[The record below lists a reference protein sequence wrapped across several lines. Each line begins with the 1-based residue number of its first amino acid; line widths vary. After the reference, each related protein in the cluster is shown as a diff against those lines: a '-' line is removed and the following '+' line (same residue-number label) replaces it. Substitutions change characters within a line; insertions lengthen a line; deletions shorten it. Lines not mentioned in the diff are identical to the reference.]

1 VGAAIPLVARN
12 AELAT
17 LTSVIDAVPGGS
29 GGVALITGEA
39 GIGKTRLLQEAR
51 READLRGLLVL
62 RGRAVESGGAYR
74 PLVEAFALPAAPFAQ
89 DPGLVGV
96 RPTLARVLPGWIGGE
111 GILAPMADP
120 AAVLAG
126 SLILLLQAMA
136 PDGSVLIIDD
146 LHWADGDTLSVLS
159 SLVDAAEELPLALIM
174 AARSEPFPSTALDR
188 LASTRSIHR
197 LSLRRLTPI
206 EVSEAVRAAELSGLA
221 PERLQELITATD
233 GLPLILDELVRQ
245 LRENGSGGGKFDV
258 RQTTL
263 ASAVQLRLTRVP
275 PDCRVILDALSVL
288 GEADTELLMAVSGQ
302 DDSRVSAAL
311 HDALTSTLLV
321 NAATPLGVGWR
332 HPLIRDAVRDLLLP
346 LEQQALARRAADC
359 LADEETA
366 SEGQAKHAA
375 IMFELAGYPYRAAQQ
390 YVRAA
395 RMAVRNAAL
404 NAAES
409 YLAEAHRLTDSLPDA
424 AWQVLIERIEI
435 LAVAGRGGDA
445 YRSGM
450 AALRSVAGRDA
461 RPLIVAT
468 ARAAYG
474 ANLEGAAI
482 SDHVRA
488 ADAGSQLLARLQA
501 ESDEGDPDLAMLR
514 AHAALAE
521 RRSDAV
527 ALGQRA
533 AALATEVGRF
543 DLACEALLLAGIAA
557 RRRGLAEAEQE
568 LLRALSLSRDHKLP
582 LWEVRVLGELG
593 RIGMMT
599 SSDTTVYQQ
608 ERALATACGMAGS
621 VAHSDLR
628 IGETISIREG
638 YVAAYPTLVRA
649 DAQARQLQ
657 LTGLYAETRAQL
669 AGCLVHAGDRP
680 LPGTIHAP
688 TPAEIDAL
696 IAEAL
701 SLGKKSKPIPWAM
714 GVVGLR
720 AWLDG
725 DNTAAIRLIHDS
737 MEYLRH
743 ETKIAPLWGVG
754 LLLQVLAGADPDEL
768 FGPTELMGHHAN
780 RAAHAYGTAVSRMR
794 RAESA
799 TASIAEAE
807 HHARQAPFM
816 RHMLRTIVAPAL
828 FTAGFKEAESWLREA
843 DAFCGESGE
852 GALQRRVRAALG
864 TIGAKVPRLKPGLV
878 PPHLA
883 KLGVTARETEIL
895 RLLKAGLSNADIA
908 DRLVISVRTVESHVS
923 SMLMKTG
930 KESRD
935 QLPSLTDR

>member
-1 VGAAIPLVARN
+1 VAAEVPLVARN

-17 LTSVIDAVPGGS
+17 LTSVIDAVPGGR
-29 GGVALITGEA
+29 GGAALITGEA

-51 READLRGLLVL
+51 READLRDLLVL
-62 RGRAVESGGAYR
+62 KGRAAESGGAYR
-74 PLVEAFALPAAPFAQ
+74 PLVEAFARPAAPFAQ

-126 SLILLLQAMA
+126 ALILLLQAMA

-146 LHWADGDTLSVLS
+146 LHWADEDTLSVLS
-159 SLVDAAEELPLALIM
+159 SLVDAAEEMPLALIM
-174 AARSEPFPSTALDR
+174 AARREPFPSAALDR
-188 LASTRSIHR
+188 LAGTRSIHR

-206 EVSEAVRAAELSGLA
+206 EVSEAVRAAGLPGLA
-221 PERLQELITATD
+221 PARLQELITAID

-245 LRENGSGGGKFDV
+245 LRENGSGEGNLDV
-258 RQTTL
+258 RHTTL
-263 ASAVQLRLTRVP
+263 ATAVLLRLTRVA
-275 PDCRVILDALSVL
+275 PDCRVTLDALSVL
-288 GEADTELLMAVSGQ
+288 GEADTDLLVAVTGL
-302 DDSRVSAAL
+302 DESRITAAL
-311 HDALTSTLLV
+311 HDGITSTLLV
-321 NAATPLGVGWR
+321 SAATPLGVGWR
-332 HPLIRDAVRDLLLP
+332 HPLIQDAVRDLLLP

-390 YVRAA
+390 YIHAA
-395 RMAVRNAAL
+395 RMAVRSAAL
-404 NAAES
+404 NAAEN
-409 YLAEAHRLTDSLPDA
+409 YLAEAQRLTDSLPDA

-435 LAVAGRGGDA
+435 LAVAGHAVDA

-450 AALRSVAGRDA
+450 AALRSLSGRDA

-474 ANLEGAAI
+474 ASLEGSAV
-482 SDHVRA
+482 SDHIRA
-488 ADAGSQLLARLQA
+488 ADAGSHLLARLQE
-501 ESDEGDPDLAMLR
+501 ESDEGDLDLVMLR

-533 AALATEVGRF
+533 AALANQVGRF

-557 RRRGLAEAEQE
+557 RRSGLAEAEQE
-568 LLRALSLSRDHKLP
+568 LLQALSWSRDHKLP

-593 RIGMMT
+593 RIGMMAN
-599 SSDTTVYQQ
+599 SDTTVWER
-608 ERALATACGMAGS
+608 ERALAKACGMAGS
-621 VAHSDLR
+621 VAHSNLR
-628 IGETISIREG
+628 IGETISIRDG
-638 YVAAYPTLVRA
+638 YVAAYATLVRA

-657 LTGLYAETRAQL
+657 LTGLYAETRAHL
-669 AGCLVHAGDRP
+669 AGCLMRAGDRP
-680 LPGTIHAP
+680 LPGKTRAP
-688 TPAEIDAL
+688 MPAEFEAL

-701 SLGKKSKPIPWAM
+701 SLGDRSRPVPWAA
-714 GVVGLR
+714 GVVGMR
-720 AWLDG
+720 AWFDG
-725 DNTAAIRLIHDS
+725 DSTAAIRLIDDG
-737 MEYLRH
+737 MDYVRGEV
-743 ETKIAPLWGVG
+743 KVPPWCGVG
-754 LLLQVLAGADPDEL
+754 ALLQVLAGADPDEA

-794 RAESA
+794 RGESA

-828 FTAGFKEAESWLREA
+828 YAAGFEEAESWLREA

-895 RLLKAGLSNADIA
+895 RLVKAGLSNVDIA

-935 QLPSLTDR
+935 QLPSLADR